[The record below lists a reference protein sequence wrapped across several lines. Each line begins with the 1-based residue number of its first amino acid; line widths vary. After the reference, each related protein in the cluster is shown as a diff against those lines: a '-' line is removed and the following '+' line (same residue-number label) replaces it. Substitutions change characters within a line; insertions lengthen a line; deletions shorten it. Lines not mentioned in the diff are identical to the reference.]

1 MNDSEFHDVVET
13 TLDQLEE
20 YIENLTDV
28 LDLDADSSRSGNVLT
43 LDFEEFGKL
52 ILNSQVINHELWL
65 AAKSGGYHYALKN
78 GHWVNTRSGDLFEAH
93 FVQVLSEQIGQACTA
108 LSLDLS

>member
-43 LDFEEFGKL
+43 LDFEENGKL
-52 ILNSQVINHELWL
+52 ILNSQVANHELWL
-65 AAKSGGYHYALKN
+65 AAKSGGFHYTFKN
-78 GHWVNTRSGDLFEAH
+78 GAWVNTRTGEAFEVH
-93 FVQVLSEQIGQACTA
+93 FVQVLSAQIGQACSP
-108 LSLDLS
+108 LQLDLD

>member
-43 LDFEEFGKL
+43 LDFEEAGKL
-52 ILNSQVINHELWL
+52 ILNSQVASHELWL
-65 AAKSGGYHYALKN
+65 AARSGGFHYKFENDA
-78 GHWVNTRSGDLFEAH
+78 WVNTRTNEPFEAH
-93 FVQVLSEQIGQACTA
+93 FVQVLSAQIGQTCSP
-108 LSLDLS
+108 LVLEL